1 MSVSLT
7 VSDNSKHLGGQI
19 LVQKTDGK
27 VTVSESNISKM
38 LTGKVD
44 IPVQCTSL
52 VKLIESVE
60 DVVSQMCFTS
70 RYIGVDMFTKE
81 KYPEDSEELISRY
94 MDGIRAIYEEPAGL
108 VIYHESSEHL
118 YTCSVIELMIQD
130 KIIPFTFTNISDEKV
145 YKVKRSNGD
154 IQDSVLINNGAITTN
169 SNNNELYILNSFCN
183 YEDYEAGMEVHPG
196 CSSALI
202 KSVKLSEFQEIN
214 KFKTEIKLPYFSEK
228 DICEATTL
236 NKELFYY
243 YNKKLNEIENKLK
256 KSYDYI
262 TFK

>member
-7 VSDNSKHLGGQI
+7 VSDSAKHLGGQI
-19 LVQKTDGK
+19 LVKKTDGK
-27 VTVSESNISKM
+27 VTVSESNISKI

-44 IPVQCTSL
+44 TPVHHTTL
-52 VKLIESVE
+52 DKLIESVE
-60 DVVSQMCFTS
+60 DVVAQMCFTS

-81 KYPEDSEELISRY
+81 KYSENSEELISRY
-94 MDGIRAIYEEPAGL
+94 MDGIRSIYEEPAGL

-118 YTCSVIELMIQD
+118 YTCSVIELMMQD
-130 KIIPFTFTNISDEKV
+130 KIIPYTYTNICEEKI

-154 IQDSVLINNGAITTN
+154 VQDSVLINNGAITTN
-169 SNNNELYILNSFCN
+169 SNNNKLYILNSFCN
-183 YEDYEAGMEVHPG
+183 YEDYKAGMEVHPG

-214 KFKTEIKLPYFSEK
+214 EFKTEIKLPYFSEK
-228 DICEATTL
+228 DICEATPL

-243 YNKKLNEIENKLK
+243 YNKKLKIIEDNLK
-256 KSYDYI
+256 ESYDYI